1 MTYRTD
7 QSSEALAEWTA
18 RIHAR
23 IAAALQAD
31 HEQRIA
37 TEWVAEHEDCIIAAW
52 MTRAGRSRSRIAGAK
67 Q

>member
-7 QSSEALAEWTA
+7 QSPDALAEWTA
-18 RIHAR
+18 RIDAR

-31 HEQRIA
+31 HEQRIII
-37 TEWVAEHEDCIIAAW
+37 EWRADAE
-52 MTRAGRSRSRIAGAK
+52 RSRKRIAGDK